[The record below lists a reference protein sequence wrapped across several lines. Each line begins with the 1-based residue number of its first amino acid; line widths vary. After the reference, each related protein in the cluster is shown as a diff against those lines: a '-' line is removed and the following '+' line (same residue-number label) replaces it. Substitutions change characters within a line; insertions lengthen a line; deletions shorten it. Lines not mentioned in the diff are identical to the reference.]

1 MGKTKEQSLEEANA
15 LVMEHHSWA
24 ESVARAVARAWN
36 LDWRLDGLDGAAMEA
51 LIFCSRRYDASRGVP
66 FRGYARKRIHEA
78 ATEQARKS
86 KGWRKSPSASPSDEQ
101 RAREISAELL
111 NIFPDLR
118 EGHLSVGDDYSGGAE
133 GVPRAAIR
141 ELLVS
146 ASLLAARDGAEAVS
160 PEETLDYKRMV
171 VFITD
176 LEPVHQLLLWKVYW
190 EGVSMRTVASEWDT
204 DELNVI
210 REHKA
215 LMGFLQKCFQKG
227 KAALIPKVRPG
238 LKNTALRLK
247 KSGENGP
254 FTRLARNEEV
264 FR

>member
-1 MGKTKEQSLEEANA
+1 MVLE
-15 LVMEHHSWA
+15 HQSWA

-51 LIFCSRRYDASRGVP
+51 LIFCSRRFDAKRGVP

-86 KGWRKSPSASPSDEQ
+86 KGWRKTPGGTNSEEQ

-118 EGHLSVGDDYSGGAE
+118 NGQLTVSDDYSGGAE

-146 ASLLAARDGAEAVS
+146 ASLLAARDGVDSAT
-160 PEETLDYKRMV
+160 PEEALDYKRMV
-171 VFITD
+171 IFITD
-176 LEPVHQLLLWKVYW
+176 LEPVHQVLLWKVYW
-190 EGVSMRTVASEWDT
+190 EGISMRMIASEWET

-215 LMGFLQKCFQKG
+215 LMMFLQKSFQKG
-227 KAALIPKVRPG
+227 KPAVLPKVRPG
-238 LKNTALRLK
+238 LKDTAIRFK
-247 KSGENGP
+247 KLGENGP
-254 FTRLARNEEV
+254 FTRLVSNEEV